1 MGEGKKRD
9 AIQGEILHEYD
20 GILEA
25 DNLLPRWW
33 LVTFYGAILFSAG
46 YWFYYEAF
54 RIGRSPVEVYVAE
67 MEARAANGEAV
78 TPEMLASIA
87 SDAEH
92 VSAGQA
98 LFASNCAVCHGAS
111 GEGNIGPNLT
121 DSAWIHGGTSTD
133 IHNTVSQGV
142 STAGMP
148 AWGQTL
154 GPRGVLDV
162 VAFVLSVRGTERPG
176 RPPQGTPVGA
186 DGMPVGVPP
195 TMPN

>member
-1 MGEGKKRD
+1 MDEKRKHD

-25 DNLLPRWW
+25 DNMLPRWW

-54 RIGRSPVEVYVAE
+54 QIGQSPAE
-67 MEARAANGEAV
+67 LYASEMDARAASGGEV
-78 TPEMLASIA
+78 TAEMLASA
-87 SDAEH
+87 AADSAH

-98 LFASNCAVCHGAS
+98 IFATNCAVCHGAS
-111 GEGNIGPNLT
+111 GEGNVGPNLT
-121 DSAWIHGGTSTD
+121 DSSWIHGGTSTD
-133 IHNTVSQGV
+133 IHRTISQGV
-142 STAGMP
+142 ATAGMP

-162 VAFVLSVRGTERPG
+162 VAFVLSVRGTERVG
-176 RPPQGTPVGA
+176 RPPQGIVVAA
-186 DGMPVGVPP
+186 DGSPLDAP
-195 TMPN
+195 TP

>member
-1 MGEGKKRD
+1 MEEQKKHD
-9 AIQGEILHEYD
+9 PIQGEIVHEYD

-46 YWFYYEAF
+46 YWFHYEAF
-54 RIGRSPVEVYVAE
+54 RIGRSPMELYVAQ
-67 MEARAANGEAV
+67 MEARATSGGEVSA
-78 TPEMLASIA
+78 EMLASIA

-92 VSAGQA
+92 VRAGQA
-98 LFASNCAVCHGAS
+98 LFATNCAVCHGAA

-121 DSAWIHGGTSTD
+121 DAAWLHGGTNTD
-133 IHNTVSQGV
+133 IHHTVSEGV
-142 STAGMP
+142 SSAGMP

-154 GPRGVLDV
+154 GPRGLLDV

-176 RPPQGTPVGA
+176 RPPQGSVVGA
-186 DGMPVGVPP
+186 DGSPVPAAVEE
-195 TMPN
+195 